1 MAHVNDLSRS
11 IVAFQQSTTLV
22 AVIEMGA
29 NGWLVAATVPG
40 IERQPLKKLEP
51 DAAPKTALAMVFKL
65 VEAAQRP
72 WRRLD
77 GHNQLPKL
85 ILGVKFT
92 NGLEVAAKQTD
103 RQSNAAAA

>member
-1 MAHVNDLSRS
+1 
-11 IVAFQQSTTLV
+11 
-22 AVIEMGA
+22 
-29 NGWLVAATVPG
+29 
-40 IERQPLKKLEP
+40 
-51 DAAPKTALAMVFKL
+51 MVFKL
-65 VEAAQRP
+65 VEAAQRS